1 MFTESHNPKINVSD
15 LLTYIKCPRKVY
27 FVDRGFDLFPE
38 INASRLERMLLKE
51 LSLTYPEIM
60 KMCSLNADTLSKEL
74 ETSLAQRCIDLPM
87 LFPAEIAG
95 TEKEMFDEAEARARA
110 RIPEIATN
118 LLRAVEEY
126 GKEPVLAALTP
137 VKTEPFLSS
146 EKLNLKGIPSKMV
159 CFEGEEIPSI
169 LKPGNCPE
177 QGVWASD
184 RLHAAA
190 LVLLLE
196 AENGKEVPFAFV
208 EYVSFGL
215 VRKVIIRS
223 SDRREVLQICRRVE
237 KIKEGFMP
245 EKKEEKFCKE
255 CSFLVHCTSNPSLLS
270 KFFKNGNENEKD
282 HSINEKRQEP
292 EKRKLPLQ

>member
-1 MFTESHNPKINVSD
+1 MSTELQNPKINVSD
-15 LLTYIKCPRKVY
+15 LLLYIKCPRKVY
-27 FVDRGFDLFPE
+27 FVNRGFELFPG
-38 INASRLERMLLKE
+38 INASGLERMLLKE

-60 KMCSLNADTLSKEL
+60 KMCSLNADNLSKEL
-74 ETSLAQRCIDLPM
+74 EASLSQRRIDLPL
-87 LFPAEIAG
+87 LFPAELAEVG
-95 TEKEMFDEAEARARA
+95 KEIFDEAEARARA
-110 RIPEIATN
+110 KIPEISTN
-118 LLRAVEEY
+118 LLKAVEEY
-126 GKEPVLAALTP
+126 GKEPILAALTP

-146 EKLNLKGIPSKMV
+146 ERLNLKGVPSKMV
-159 CFEGEEIPSI
+159 CFEGVEVPSI

-184 RLHAAA
+184 RVHASA

-215 VRKVIIRS
+215 LRKVVIRS

-237 KIKEGFMP
+237 KIKAGFMP

-255 CSFLVHCTSNPSLLS
+255 CNFSEHCTSEPSLMS
-270 KFFKNGNENEKD
+270 KFF
-282 HSINEKRQEP
+282 
-292 EKRKLPLQ
+292 